1 VQHLR
6 ENRQQAS
13 RHEIAFWNKL
23 LYPLAVLVMMVL
35 ALPFAY
41 NQQRSGGVGAKV
53 FAGIMLGI
61 GYVTLGRLFTY
72 LGLLRDWPPFWSAA
86 LPTLLFLSLAIGMM
100 WWGERR

>member
-1 VQHLR
+1 M
-6 ENRQQAS
+6 
-13 RHEIAFWNKL
+13 

-41 NQQRSGGVGAKV
+41 SQQRAGGVGAKV

-72 LGLLRDWPPFWSAA
+72 LGLLREWSPFWSAA
-86 LPTLLFLSLAIGMM
+86 LPTVIFLLLATAMM
-100 WWGERR
+100 WWAERR